1 MQSTWIVGAL
11 AVSTVAAWLTK
22 DKWSPKLSKYYEV
35 IRDYNTQDTLIINP
49 INKTATIKY
58 FHLGRQYSLLVP
70 YYEDKKLDMLK
81 YEINVDYEGTKQ
93 YIDQPIGIPLL
104 VSADDLKASHLEVTD
119 RDDNV
124 TACLFGRDL
133 PTY

>member
-1 MQSTWIVGAL
+1 MQSTLGAL
-11 AVSTVAAWLTK
+11 VISTAAVWLTRNL
-22 DKWSPKLSKYYEV
+22 WTSKLKKYYEI
-35 IRDYNTQDTLIINP
+35 IRDYNTQDTLIVNP
-49 INKTATIKY
+49 LNKTATIKY
-58 FHLGRQYSLLVP
+58 FHLGRQYSLIVP

-104 VSADDLKASHLEVTD
+104 VNADDLAASYLEVTD

-124 TACLFGRDL
+124 TICLFGRDL

>member
-1 MQSTWIVGAL
+1 MQSALGAL
-11 AVSTVAAWLTK
+11 AVSTAALWLTRNL
-22 DKWSPKLSKYYEV
+22 WSSKLKKYYEV
-35 IRDYNTQDTLIINP
+35 LKDYNTQDTLILNSV
-49 INKTATIKY
+49 NKTATIKY
-58 FHLGRQYSLLVP
+58 FYLGRQYSLLVP

-104 VSADDLKASHLEVTD
+104 VSAEDLAASHLEVTD

-124 TACLFGRDL
+124 TICLFGRDL